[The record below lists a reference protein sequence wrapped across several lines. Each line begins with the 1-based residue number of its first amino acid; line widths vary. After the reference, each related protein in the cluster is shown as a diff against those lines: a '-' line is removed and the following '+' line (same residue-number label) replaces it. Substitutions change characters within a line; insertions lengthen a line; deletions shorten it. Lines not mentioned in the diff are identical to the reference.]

1 MPQFVSSS
9 ELDVETL
16 NRRVHIQLLTAVTT
30 NRQSPSTVASPH
42 QISRAF
48 KEAELESF
56 GQEANCTEFAA
67 RSIIQMFSEKITTPD
82 FADISKTANSAAGSF
97 ARRGTTATDILRER
111 RSRLEHNPDNRPL
124 TLSITHNFSS
134 QSGAQCDVGEA
145 GWAMTCHCVF
155 PPDGVRVRPT
165 EGRTD
170 EASKVFGRADY
181 RGVEGA

>member
-56 GQEANCTEFAA
+56 EQEANCTEFAA

-82 FADISKTANSAAGSF
+82 FADILRTASSVARPF
-97 ARRGTTATDILRER
+97 A
-111 RSRLEHNPDNRPL
+111 
-124 TLSITHNFSS
+124 
-134 QSGAQCDVGEA
+134 
-145 GWAMTCHCVF
+145 
-155 PPDGVRVRPT
+155 
-165 EGRTD
+165 
-170 EASKVFGRADY
+170 
-181 RGVEGA
+181 